1 MVNYMSLR
9 RCSRCGF
16 YYPQDQFGTVMI
28 NGELYPD
35 MYDKGCRKYVELNNI
50 EKIVIMGDKK

>member
-1 MVNYMSLR
+1 
-9 RCSRCGF
+9 
-16 YYPQDQFGTVMI
+16 MI